1 MTELSNMRDLVAT
14 ELSEVRTTLPGTVIT
29 WNGRLA
35 TVRPSIPKRLA
46 NGRVLQA
53 PQIVSVPVHFPV
65 GAGGSAMI
73 TVPLKPGDSVTLHFC
88 ERSMEQWLSGSQDAP
103 DDPRQFDLTDAF
115 ATPHLAPFVAGADTE
130 NLSIQYGGG
139 SIKISPS
146 GDITMTGNVSINGNL
161 AIAGGSMTHNGT
173 NVSNT
178 HVHSGVAS
186 GPDTTGAPQ

>member
-1 MTELSNMRDLVAT
+1 MTELSSMRDIVAT
-14 ELSEVRTTLPGTVIT
+14 ELSEVRTTLPGTVVS

-139 SIKISPS
+139 SIKIAPS
-146 GDITMTGNVSINGNL
+146 GDITITGNVSINGDL
-161 AIAGGSMTHNGT
+161 AITGSSMTHNGT
-173 NVSNT
+173 NVSDM

-186 GPDTTGAPQ
+186 GSGTTGLPQ

>member
-1 MTELSNMRDLVAT
+1 MTELSSMRDVVAT
-14 ELSEVRTTLPGTVIT
+14 ELSEVRTTLPGTVVS

-65 GAGGSAMI
+65 GDGGSAMI

-139 SIKISPS
+139 SIKIAPS
-146 GDITMTGNVSINGNL
+146 GDITITGNVSINGDL
-161 AIAGGSMTHNGT
+161 AITGSSMTHNGT
-173 NVSNT
+173 NVSDM

-186 GPDTTGAPQ
+186 GSGTTGLPQ

>member
-1 MTELSNMRDLVAT
+1 MTELSSMRDVVAT
-14 ELSEVRTTLPGTVIT
+14 ELSEVRTTLPGTVVA

-146 GDITMTGNVSINGNL
+146 GDITMTGNVSINGDL
-161 AIAGGSMTHNGT
+161 AITGSSMTHNGT
-173 NVSNT
+173 NVSDM

-186 GPDTTGAPQ
+186 GSGTTGLPQ

>member
-1 MTELSNMRDLVAT
+1 MTELSSMRDVVAT
-14 ELSEVRTTLPGTVIT
+14 ELSEVRTTLPGTVVS

-139 SIKISPS
+139 SIKIAPS
-146 GDITMTGNVSINGNL
+146 GDITITGNVSINGDL
-161 AIAGGSMTHNGT
+161 AITGSSMTHNGT
-173 NVSNT
+173 NVSDM

-186 GPDTTGAPQ
+186 GSGTTGLPQ

>member
-1 MTELSNMRDLVAT
+1 MTELSRMRDVVAT
-14 ELSEVRTTLPGTVIT
+14 ELSEVRTTLPGTVVS

-65 GAGGSAMI
+65 GDGGSAMI

-115 ATPHLAPFVAGADTE
+115 ATPLLAPFVAGADTE

-139 SIKISPS
+139 SIKIAPS
-146 GDITMTGNVSINGNL
+146 GDITITGNVSINGDL
-161 AIAGGSMTHNGT
+161 AITGSSMTHNGT
-173 NVSNT
+173 NVSDM

-186 GPDTTGAPQ
+186 GSGTTGLPQ

>member
-14 ELSEVRTTLPGTVIT
+14 ELSEVRTTLPGTVVS

-88 ERSMEQWLSGSQDAP
+88 ERSMEQWLSGSKDAP

-115 ATPHLAPFVAGADTE
+115 ATPHLAPFVAGADTV

-146 GDITMTGNVSINGNL
+146 GDITLTGNVSINGNL
-161 AIAGGSMTHNGT
+161 AIAGSSMTHNGK
-173 NVSNT
+173 NVSDT
-178 HVHSGVAS
+178 HVHGGVS
-186 GPDTTGAPQ
+186 PGPATTAGPQ